1 MKVFDSKMI
10 SDVAI
15 FPDWA
20 DAMLT
25 AAVSA
30 TGIKFLSPIHSHS
43 LGIIGTG
50 GQGVYQA
57 LFACSVRN
65 IKKT

>member
-1 MKVFDSKMI
+1 MI

-25 AAVSA
+25 TAVSA
-30 TGIKFLSPIHSHS
+30 TGIKFLSPINSHS

-50 GQGVYQA
+50 G
-57 LFACSVRN
+57 
-65 IKKT
+65 